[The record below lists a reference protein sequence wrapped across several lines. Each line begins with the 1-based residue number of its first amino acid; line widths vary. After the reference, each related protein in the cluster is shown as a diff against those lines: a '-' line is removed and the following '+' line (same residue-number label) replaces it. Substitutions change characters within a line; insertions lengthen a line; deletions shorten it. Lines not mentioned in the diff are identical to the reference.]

1 LTSSHKPKWTFI
13 LIATAVLGF
22 VIQQATSPFWLYGAF
37 FPAYIFQFPWSFITA
52 IFLHSDFTHLFFNM
66 FALFFFGIQLEKMIG
81 RRRFLFIFF
90 SSGIIGN
97 IGYLLSASNP
107 FTPAIGASGAVYGVM
122 GTLAT
127 LAPFMLIFVFGMLP
141 LPMILAAA
149 LWIIIDIAGL
159 FAPSG
164 IANGA
169 HLGGMGVGI
178 IFGLYL
184 RLKYKKTQSS
194 S

>member
-1 LTSSHKPKWTFI
+1 LASSHKPKWTFI

-107 FTPAIGASGAVYGVM
+107 EIPAIGASGAVYGVM

-127 LAPFMLIFVFGMLP
+127 LAPFMLIFVMGMLP

-149 LWIIIDIAGL
+149 LWIIIDIVGL
-159 FAPSG
+159 LSPSG

-178 IFGLYL
+178 IFGVYL
-184 RLKYKKTQSS
+184 RIKYKKK
-194 S
+194 